1 MPEWKNNVHFVLV
14 EPEEAGNVGA
24 SARALKNMGFGNLA
38 LVNPPALTD
47 EARWFAHLA
56 LDVLDEATVH
66 HTLKDAIKDMHLVV
80 GTTRRKGKKR
90 GVFRNIE
97 EGMEDVASLAQGRRV
112 AVLFGREK
120 KGLSNRE
127 AGECGLLFSIPAN
140 PEQPSLNLSHAVMV
154 VAYELARAGM
164 KLTGSPATERNPV
177 THGELDT
184 LYGRFSRALKLLD
197 FPRRGSRDPAAS
209 TLRQLRH
216 VIGRADITR
225 QELDMFHGMCSQI
238 EKRLGKEGT

>member
-56 LDVLDEATVH
+56 LDVLDGATVH
-66 HTLKDAIKDMHLVV
+66 HTLKDAIKDMHLVM

-97 EGMEDVASLAQGRRV
+97 EGMEDVASL
-112 AVLFGREK
+112 
-120 KGLSNRE
+120 
-127 AGECGLLFSIPAN
+127 IPAN
-140 PEQPSLNLSHAVMV
+140 PEHPSLNLSHAVMV
-154 VAYELARAGM
+154 VAYELSRAGLR
-164 KLTGSPATERNPV
+164 LTGSPATEKDPV